1 MSCEKKLP
9 KLKWKKL
16 EAEMKQG
23 YLDNEP
29 AQAEIIRIS
38 RHKEKITMPYIN
50 YTLKEVE
57 ARGEAI
63 YEQQIRTEVEATN
76 KGEFLV
82 LTSKQ
87 VNTKSTLRI

>member
-1 MSCEKKLP
+1 MSRLRP
-9 KLKWKKL
+9 KSSVI
-16 EAEMKQG
+16 G
-23 YLDNEP
+23 
-29 AQAEIIRIS
+29 
-38 RHKEKITMPYIN
+38 RHKGKITMPDIN
-50 YTLKEVE
+50 YTPKEVE
-57 ARGEAI
+57 VRGEAI

>member
-1 MSCEKKLP
+1 
-9 KLKWKKL
+9 
-16 EAEMKQG
+16 MKQG

-29 AQAEIIRIS
+29 AQAEIIRIG

>member
-29 AQAEIIRIS
+29 AQAEIIRIG
-38 RHKEKITMPYIN
+38 RHKGKITMPYIN

-57 ARGEAI
+57 AA
-63 YEQQIRTEVEATN
+63 N

-87 VNTKSTLRI
+87 VNTKSIPRI

>member
-1 MSCEKKLP
+1 MSCEEKLP

-29 AQAEIIRIS
+29 AQAEI
-38 RHKEKITMPYIN
+38 TMPYIN
-50 YTLKEVE
+50 YTPKEVE

>member
-29 AQAEIIRIS
+29 AQAEIIRDWQTQRKNHHA
-38 RHKEKITMPYIN
+38 RHKLY
-50 YTLKEVE
+50 
-57 ARGEAI
+57 A
-63 YEQQIRTEVEATN
+63 
-76 KGEFLV
+76 
-82 LTSKQ
+82 
-87 VNTKSTLRI
+87 